1 MNERLLDLSKLAGWR
16 NLFFIIV
23 NATYT
28 VTQADLDFLR
38 PIYWLALV
46 LFLASAFLEWIYSLK
61 KTQRQF
67 SLMPYSIWIIAIV
80 GLCAASQ
87 AWAYSPESV
96 TNSQYIANL
105 AYVTITLTGLFL
117 CTKNQVD
124 VYRSMKLY
132 VLAAVIMSVFLMITQ
147 ALSGNISRIGTAFGI
162 VPNGPAMQMG
172 FAFMFCLLLLG
183 KGECSKQACLGFSAI
198 LIIAIVLTDSRK
210 IMLAAA
216 LAALVFYSYSKRGFL
231 DMRKLMLA
239 VLLAGIVVAAVV
251 FVPFL
256 NETIGYRLVGVFTG
270 TFSDGTVDA
279 SSLEREFYRK
289 TALTLFAQQP
299 IFGIGFEGFSAYLTA
314 IGYWHVAYSHCN
326 YTELLCNLGIVG
338 LCVYYS
344 FYLGVIVLCFRNK
357 RVSPFVCA
365 AVALIILV
373 RLLVEYGQ
381 VVYIDVDNYVVLFL
395 LYATAMTARHSD
407 ADTGALGQ
415 TGHSC
420 VSYSGGRT
428 HE

>member
-16 NLFFIIV
+16 NLFFVIA
-23 NATYT
+23 NAAYT

-46 LFLASAFLEWIYSLK
+46 LFLACAFLEWTYSLNVAR
-61 KTQRQF
+61 RQF
-67 SLMPYSIWIIAIV
+67 SLIPYLIWIAVVV
-80 GLCAASQ
+80 GLCTASQ
-87 AWAYSPESV
+87 TWAYFPEAV
-96 TNSQYIANL
+96 THSQYIPNL
-105 AYVTITLTGLFL
+105 AYVTVMLGGLFL

-124 VYRSMKLY
+124 VYRNMKLY
-132 VLAAVIMSVFLMITQ
+132 VLAAVILSIFLMAAQ
-147 ALSGNISRIGTAFGI
+147 VLSGNMSRIGTAFGI

-183 KGECSKQACLGFSAI
+183 KDECSKRAFLGFSVILFVAI
-198 LIIAIVLTDSRK
+198 IFTDSRK
-210 IMLAAA
+210 IMIAATLAAF
-216 LAALVFYSYSKRGFL
+216 LFYSYSKRGFL

-239 VLLAGIVVAAVV
+239 ILLAGIVVAAVV

-270 TFSDGTVDA
+270 SFSDGTVDA

-299 IFGIGFEGFSAYLTA
+299 IIGIGFEGFSAYLTA

-344 FYLGVIVLCFRNK
+344 FYLVVIVLCFKNK
-357 RVSPFVCA
+357 RVSPFVCT
-365 AVALIILV
+365 AVALILTV
-373 RLLVEYGQ
+373 RLFVEYGQ

-395 LYATAMTARHSD
+395 LYATVMTAGRSG
-407 ADTGALGQ
+407 AATGALGQ
-415 TGHSC
+415 IGHSF
-420 VSYSGGRT
+420 VSYSGGGT

>member
-1 MNERLLDLSKLAGWR
+1 MTERLIDLSKVAGWR
-16 NLFFIIV
+16 SLFFVIA

-46 LFLASAFLEWIYSLK
+46 LFLACAFLDWIYSLK
-61 KTQRQF
+61 KTKRQF
-67 SLMPYSIWIIAIV
+67 SLMPYFIWFITVV
-80 GLCAASQ
+80 GLCAASHI
-87 AWAYSPESV
+87 WAYSPEAV
-96 TNSQYIANL
+96 THSQYIANV
-105 AYVTITLTGLFL
+105 AYAVITLGGLFL
-117 CTKNQVD
+117 CTKTQAD
-124 VYRSMKLY
+124 VYHSMKLY
-132 VLAAVIMSVFLMITQ
+132 VLAAVIMSSFLMITQ
-147 ALSGNISRIGTAFGI
+147 ALSGNMSRIGTAFGI

-183 KGECSKQACLGFSAI
+183 KGECSKRACFGLSAI
-198 LIIAIVLTDSRK
+198 LFIAIVLTDSRK

-216 LAALVFYSYSKRGFL
+216 LAVFLFYSYSKRGFL

-239 VLLAGIVVAAVV
+239 VVLAGIVAAAVV
-251 FVPFL
+251 SVPFL

-270 TFSDGTVDA
+270 SFSDGTVDA

-289 TALTLFAQQP
+289 TALALFAQRP
-299 IFGIGFEGFSAYLTA
+299 ILGIGFEGFSAYLTA

-344 FYLGVIVLCFRNK
+344 FYLVIIGSCLRSK
-357 RVSPFVCA
+357 RISPFVCVT
-365 AVALIILV
+365 VASIVLV
-373 RLLVEYGQ
+373 RLFVEYGQ

-395 LYATAMTARHSD
+395 LYAAVKAVRHPGAIAGASD
-407 ADTGALGQ
+407 QISD
-415 TGHSC
+415 SC
-420 VSYSGGRT
+420 ASCFGGSV